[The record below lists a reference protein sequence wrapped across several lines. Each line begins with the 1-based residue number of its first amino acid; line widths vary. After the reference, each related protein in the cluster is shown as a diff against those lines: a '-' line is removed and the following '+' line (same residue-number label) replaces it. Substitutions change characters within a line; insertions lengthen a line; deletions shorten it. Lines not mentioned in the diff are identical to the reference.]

1 MQNILITQAMK
12 LVKEKWYDVDK
23 AVSIAFDNQ
32 KARWMINDKWLT
44 ELWKKYSTLT
54 SEQRNDVRN
63 RNYSWENLDS
73 ILKDYE

>member
-32 KARWMINDKWLT
+32 KARWTIDEKWLT
-44 ELWKKYSTLT
+44 ELWKKYSKLD
-54 SEQRNDVRN
+54 SEQRNSVREG
-63 RNYSWENLDS
+63 NYKWETLND